1 MPVDTAAIKAKVRL
15 EDVVQGYIGQMKKH
29 GGDFVACCPFHDE
42 KTPSFVVHQE
52 AQYFKCFGCGAKGDV
67 IEFVKLYEKCDFNA
81 AVEKLGGAATTRPAP
96 APRQLPAPAATPA
109 KASQVFATQ
118 DLLNKAVAYH
128 AHSKGGKVVARFYY
142 PDGLIIYRVELPP
155 KDGKKRGKYFT
166 QCHAVE
172 GGFVYGGIPRCQL
185 YHVEELKDAPEVNIV
200 EGEVKADK
208 LRALGFP
215 ATCSAGGSSAAAKTD
230 WRPLAGKTVIF
241 WRDNDAPGEKFQ
253 ADVLAILNELLPR
266 PQVSF
271 IPVNDLGLPPGGDAV
286 DFIAKYVLRDEA
298 INAVKCVLQ
307 TAVGIGALA
316 ALHQELA
323 DAVSGVR
330 FNLTT
335 PWPVFDSQV
344 NGLIPSGVLLIGG
357 DPGSTKSLA
366 LLQCMRHW
374 ISEHVPTACLML
386 ENSVPLALRRALAQI
401 CGESSVTI
409 DAWCKAN
416 PDRLKEYQRAA
427 DSELHALS
435 SVIETL
441 PDGTE
446 PTTDKILA
454 WIDRRLEA
462 GARIVC
468 IDPITALQTGPQPW
482 AEHSRFVWESKRMIE
497 KAKASL
503 LLITHP
509 AGQHYGKSQN
519 LDCMSGGKAYT
530 RFSQSVV
537 FLSVKKQEKK
547 DITVSTGR
555 ISEDVNRTFNIWKAN
570 NGRAPK
576 NCKIALWFDWH
587 TLTLKELGTLED

>member
-1 MPVDTAAIKAKVRL
+1 MIDAAAIKAKVRL
-15 EDVVQGYIGQMKKH
+15 EDVVQAAIGQMRKDGK
-29 GGDFVACCPFHDE
+29 DLKACCPFHEE
-42 KTPSFVVHQE
+42 KTASFKVDVEGQF
-52 AQYFKCFGCGAKGDV
+52 FKCFGCGAGGDV
-67 IEFVKLYEKCDFNA
+67 IEFVMKHSKCDFKA
-81 AVEKLGGAATTRPAP
+81 AVEKLCGAATTRPAP

-109 KASQVFATQ
+109 KASPVFATQ
-118 DLLNKAVAYH
+118 DLLNKSVAYH
-128 AHSKGGKVVARFYY
+128 ATSKGGKVVARFYY
-142 PDGLIIYRVELPP
+142 PDGLVVYRVEHPP
-155 KDGKKRGKYFT
+155 EGDKKRAKRFI
-166 QCHAVE
+166 QAHAVP
-172 GGFVYGGIPRCQL
+172 GGFVYGGIPRPQL
-185 YHVEELKDAPEVNIV
+185 YHVEKLKDAPVVIV
-200 EGEVKADK
+200 AEGEMKVHKFEMLD
-208 LRALGFP
+208 FP
-215 ATCSAGGSSAAAKTD
+215 ATCSAGGSSAAANTD
-230 WRPLAGKTVIF
+230 WTPLAGKTVIF
-241 WRDNDAPGEKFQ
+241 WRDNDLPGEKFQ
-253 ADVLAILNELLPR
+253 ADVLAILNELHPR
-266 PQVSF
+266 PQVKV
-271 IPVNDLGLPPGGDAV
+271 IPVHELGLPPGGDV
-286 DFIAKYVLRDEA
+286 IDFTAKYPAAQDAHNVVQCA
-298 INAVKCVLQ
+298 LQ

-316 ALHQELA
+316 VLHQELA

-335 PWPVFDSQV
+335 PWPIFDSQV
-344 NGLIPSGVLLIGG
+344 NGLIPSGVVLIGG

-366 LLQCMRHW
+366 LLQCVRHW
-374 ISEHVPTACLML
+374 TSEHVPTACLLL

-416 PDRLKEYQRAA
+416 PDRLKEYQRVA

-446 PTTDKILA
+446 PTTNKILA

-519 LDCMSGGKAYT
+519 LDCMSGGKAFT

-547 DITVSTGR
+547 NITVAYGR

-576 NCKIALWFDWH
+576 NCKIALWFDWR